1 MELIS
6 LFTRMSEQAAT
17 SLFKLAR
24 AENESKSF
32 QMMKCHLGLG
42 GENDLCN
49 LCKDHQSNVKHGLT
63 LVCRGRKLAK
73 GRFLQSELFGIL
85 PKPPSRP
92 GKWLSLWNPFRD
104 WEFLSGFQNT
114 IPGGEYSQ
122 PGWRGSES
130 RRKSG
135 CISSP
140 RSPRS
145 RHRCTGGD
153 QDTCNLCTI
162 NILMKKTWR
171 SHLVVGE
178 EGIVVLIDAKVD
190 DVSPVKI
197 YLRIILNEEPDMEAE
212 TLPPLLANIPAG
224 LATSVLNIK
233 LVSPFEPKLWNHL
246 NNTNHPDDH
255 LAKLFQILVVTLIQE
270 TELRCF
276 RALRANA
283 SEIFIFQQFKEVF

>member
-24 AENESKSF
+24 
-32 QMMKCHLGLG
+32 
-42 GENDLCN
+42 GENKSIHIKWWKATLVLEARMN
-49 LCKDHQSNVKHGLT
+49 RIHVEWHKLCKDHQSNVKHGLT

-104 WEFLSGFQNT
+104 WKFLSGFQNT
-114 IPGGEYSQ
+114 TPGGEYSQ

-224 LATSVLNIK
+224 LATSVLNI
-233 LVSPFEPKLWNHL
+233 
-246 NNTNHPDDH
+246 
-255 LAKLFQILVVTLIQE
+255 
-270 TELRCF
+270 
-276 RALRANA
+276 
-283 SEIFIFQQFKEVF
+283 